1 MLTGDIGAGYVELPV
16 GRFAAF
22 PSREDGL
29 QTTKKTGRN
38 VAFGDWE
45 NRMFSSPPEVTAR
58 VFAELPDELRCQE
71 RRSDWASAY
80 TGGKRP
86 LHSFLEGP
94 CFDGEGRLYC
104 VDVAY
109 GRIFRFA
116 NRHFEVVADYDG
128 EPNGLKVRK
137 DGRIFIADFKKG
149 ILELD
154 PATGRVEVV
163 CDRFRSNH
171 FKAVNDLTFAGDGTM
186 YFTDQ
191 GTTGLQ
197 DPSGCVYRRSP
208 DGRLD
213 LLMGGLLA
221 PNGLVLNREETELF
235 VAATRGNN
243 ILRLP
248 LAPDGGVTKAG
259 VFIQMSG
266 GIGPDGM
273 TIDAEGNLIVAHIG
287 LGSVWVFNADGEP
300 IKRVRSCRGKRVTNV
315 AFGGADLKTLV
326 ITEADSGSIL
336 SVESDIPGFLR

>member
-1 MLTGDIGAGYVELPV
+1 
-16 GRFAAF
+16 
-22 PSREDGL
+22 
-29 QTTKKTGRN
+29 
-38 VAFGDWE
+38 
-45 NRMFSSPPEVTAR
+45 MFSNPQEVTAE
-58 VFAELPDELRCQE
+58 VFAELPDALRRDGCD
-71 RRSDWASAY
+71 SDWAQAY
-80 TGGKRP
+80 TAGRRP
-86 LHSFLEGP
+86 VHSFLEGP
-94 CFDGEGRLYC
+94 CFDDEGRLYC

-109 GRIFRFA
+109 GRIFRLA
-116 NRHFEVVADYDG
+116 DRRFEVVAEYDG

-137 DGRIFIADFKKG
+137 DGRIFVADFKRG

-171 FKAVNDLTFAGDGTM
+171 FKAVNDLTFARDGTM

-191 GTTGLQ
+191 GSTGLQ
-197 DPSGCVYRRSP
+197 DPSGCVYRRTP

-213 LLMGGLLA
+213 LMLGGLLA
-221 PNGLVLNREETELF
+221 PNGLILNREESELF

-248 LAPDGGVTKAG
+248 LDPDGGVTKAG

-273 TIDAEGNLIVAHIG
+273 TIDAAGNLVVAHIG
-287 LGSVWVFNADGEP
+287 LGSVWVFSPEGEP
-300 IKRVRSCRGKRVTNV
+300 IKRIRSCKGKRVTNV
-315 AFGGADLKTLV
+315 AFGGPDLRTLV

-336 SVESDIPGFLR
+336 FVESDVPGFLR